1 MEPCCLTRNE
11 TEYDKE
17 RRNELGDRQNRPTEQ
32 VRFVI
37 DRESSIG
44 SEILL
49 VSSDRPIHLPKRS
62 AREILMSSL
71 VEPPLFQSSGELPV
85 ISPERAHDI
94 EQKHRRVALLLK
106 ENRFSA
112 LLLQRSC
119 NLSWLTSGADFTRQG
134 SSETTASLFLMPEA
148 RVVLTNNID
157 SGQIFE
163 CTLAGLGFQL
173 KERPWH
179 EAPSVLV
186 EDLCRGRHVASDSG
200 VGRTTDVSAKL
211 LNLRLPLNELEC
223 ERLRDLGLQIAHAV
237 EATARNFECGIS
249 ETEIAG
255 QLSHRL
261 LKHNVIP
268 ERLQIC
274 GDGIAQR
281 FRHWTP
287 SSDRVERFGTLTAIG
302 RRDGLHAAVSRTVC
316 FGEIPDDLRNAYR
329 ISVMT
334 QATGMYF
341 SQAGWVM
348 SETWKRVARIYEKF
362 GRAEEWEFAEQAEVI
377 GYRPCE
383 VPLTPNSDF
392 TLLPG
397 MTLYWHPSVGPVSV
411 GDTMLIGPTG
421 LEVLT
426 PTEQWPM
433 TKVDVKGTAI
443 LRPDILQR
451 TV

>member
-1 MEPCCLTRNE
+1 M
-11 TEYDKE
+11 
-17 RRNELGDRQNRPTEQ
+17 
-32 VRFVI
+32 
-37 DRESSIG
+37 
-44 SEILL
+44 
-49 VSSDRPIHLPKRS
+49 
-62 AREILMSSL
+62 ASL

-85 ISPERAHDI
+85 ISPERASDI
-94 EQKHRRVALLLK
+94 EQKHRRVAQFLK
-106 ENRFSA
+106 ENRSSA
-112 LLLQRSC
+112 LLLQQPC
-119 NLSWLTSGADFTRQG
+119 NLAWLTSGADFTRQG
-134 SSETTASLFLMPEA
+134 SSDTTASLFLMPEA
-148 RVVLTNNID
+148 RVILTNNID

-163 CTLAGLGFQL
+163 STLAGLGFQL

-179 EAPSVLV
+179 EARSVLV
-186 EDLCRGRHVASDSG
+186 EDLCRGRHVASDTG

-237 EATARNFECGIS
+237 EATARNFERGVS
-249 ETEIAG
+249 EAEIAG

-261 LKHNVIP
+261 LKHNVIT
-268 ERLQIC
+268 ERLQVC
-274 GDGIAQR
+274 GDGISQR
-281 FRHWTP
+281 FRHWTFGTDP
-287 SSDRVERFGTLTAIG
+287 VERFGTLTVIG
-302 RRDGLHAAVSRTVC
+302 RREGLHAAVTRTVC

-329 ISVMT
+329 IAVMT
-334 QATGMYF
+334 QATGMFF

-377 GYRPCE
+377 GYQPCE
-383 VPLTPNSDF
+383 VPMTPSSEF
-392 TLLPG
+392 MMLPSIA
-397 MTLYWHPSVGPVSV
+397 MFWHPSVGPVSV

-451 TV
+451 TA